1 MADNNRPLSPHLQV
15 YRPQMSSVMSIFHR
29 ITGFFLT
36 IGTLALACWLA
47 SAAAGPEAY
56 ASAQAFFGSW
66 FGYLI
71 LFGWSVCLFYHMS
84 NGIRHLVWD
93 TGRGFELPDMHRS
106 GWIVVASTVILT
118 LLAWIIGL
126 SVGG

>member
-15 YRPQMSSVMSIFHR
+15 YRPQISSVMSIFHR
-29 ITGFFLT
+29 ITGFLLT
-36 IGTLALACWLA
+36 IGTLALAYWLV

-71 LFGWSVCLFYHMS
+71 LFGWSVCLFYHLS
-84 NGIRHLVWD
+84 NGIRHLFWD
-93 TGRGFELPDMHRS
+93 TGRGFELPAMRRS
-106 GWIVVASTVILT
+106 GWTVVASTVILT